1 MKKILA
7 AFIITFSLVF
17 GAGFFGSSAV
27 ATEDVVINGSKV
39 YYNYTGNT
47 VKVPVEYVVDSSEM
61 RGAWVATVW
70 NNDVPKQKGTTEAAI
85 EEYKAFYL
93 DILDTLESYNMNTI
107 FFQVRPNNDAFYE
120 SEYNDWSEFL
130 VGRGVNPGWD
140 PLEWMVEV
148 THERDMYFQCWMNA
162 FRVTVQEQ
170 FPNNDASFYSN
181 DELIAA
187 KKSAIA
193 NLSDKNFAKQH
204 PEYVLMGDYDS
215 KLILNPAE
223 LAVHDHL
230 LNTINELISNY
241 DVDGFHFDDY
251 FYLDARSADGIDPQK
266 QNLAFAGGT
275 TYNEKLTGENI
286 MNDLPTY
293 KDYQENPEKY
303 DLPEGLTLGEFR
315 RKSLNNLMKKIR
327 ELVDDVNHKLGKD
340 VEFGSKP
347 AAVWQSNSEYC
358 LDSSNKA
365 TVGGSNTHCG
375 AYTSNYDLFA
385 DTKYWVEAGYV
396 DWISPQVYYDLANRI
411 VPYADIVTWWVNVVE
426 KTNKAREAEGLEP
439 IKMYVAH
446 GIYKYHSS
454 TSEYND
460 TNEVTYQMRFNQMFD
475 VIKGSAVYAY
485 SDLYVFKNDLQKF
498 GVGNYFRQLWVTHPV
513 LPLPKDEVDFTDL
526 KLASYSV
533 KDTGKKNVYDI
544 SFPKVENASMYA
556 VYRINKGETLDLND
570 TRNRI
575 LIVKDY
581 KFDDMVNFTVLCNEN
596 QEVYVQAVS
605 DNYIPQNNA
614 TLIDVN
620 KVSVNQAPEAVE
632 IVINNGESVLP
643 ASGTLTFTFPHAY
656 DADGDQLTYTV
667 KVGFQGLDGSINTPV
682 NNIQYLSD
690 KVVVTF
696 EAFGIETENFV
707 VQLTISDGRHE
718 VVVYSNEIK
727 LSDDLK
733 DDPKPP
739 VHEHEFVDG
748 KCECGEI
755 DPDYEEHEH
764 KFVDG
769 KCECGEVDPDYE
781 KPQEPSKGGSGCP
794 MGTMFLLPLFGAFAI
809 LLIKKRR

>member
-1 MKKILA
+1 MKKVLV
-7 AFIITFSLVF
+7 AFIITFSLLLTL
-17 GAGFFGSSAV
+17 GFKGTSAV
-27 ATEDVVINGSKV
+27 ALEEVVINGSKV

-140 PLEWMVEV
+140 PLEWMIEV

-170 FPNNDASFYSN
+170 FPDNDASAYSH
-181 DELIAA
+181 DELIAR
-187 KKSAIA
+187 KKAAIE
-193 NLSDKNFAKQH
+193 NLSEKNFAKQH

-223 LAVHDHL
+223 PAVHEHL
-230 LNTINELISNY
+230 LNTIGELITKY

-251 FYLDARSADGIDPQK
+251 FYLDARSADGIDPQL
-266 QNLAFAGGT
+266 QNLAFAGGIE
-275 TYNEKLTGENI
+275 YNSKLTGENI

-293 KDYQENPEKY
+293 KDYQENPSKY

-315 RKSLNNLMKKIR
+315 RKSLNNLMKSIR
-327 ELVDDVNHKLGKD
+327 ELVDSVNKQYDKD

-365 TVGGSNTHCG
+365 TEGGSNTHCG
-375 AYTSNYDLFA
+375 SYTSNYDLFA

-396 DWISPQVYYDLANRI
+396 DWISPQVYYDFANRI
-411 VPYADIVTWWVNVVE
+411 VPYADIVSWWADVVV
-426 KTNKAREAEGLEP
+426 KTNEKREAEGLEP

-446 GIYKYHSS
+446 GIYKYHASS
-454 TSEYND
+454 SEYND
-460 TNEVTYQMRFNQMFD
+460 TNEVTYQMRYNQLFD

-485 SDLYVFKNDLQKF
+485 SDLYIFQNDLQKF

-513 LPLPKDEVDFTDL
+513 LPLPKDEIDFTDL
-526 KLASYSV
+526 ELETYKV
-533 KDTGKKNVYDI
+533 KDTGKNNVYDI

-556 VYRINKGETLDLND
+556 IYRINKGETLDLND

-575 LIVKDY
+575 SIVKDY
-581 KFDDMVNFTVLCNEN
+581 KFTDNVNFTVLCNEN
-596 QEVYVQAVS
+596 QEVYIQVVS
-605 DNYIPQNNA
+605 DNYIPQNTA
-614 TLIDVN
+614 TKIDV
-620 KVSVNQAPEAVE
+620 SLASINQAPEPVE
-632 IVINNGESVLP
+632 ITINNGEDVLD
-643 ASGTLTFTFPHAY
+643 ANGVFKFSFPYAF
-656 DADGDQLTYTV
+656 DADEDKLTYTV
-667 KVGFQGLDGSINTPV
+667 KVGFNGKDGSINTPA
-682 NNIQYLSD
+682 NNIEYLED
-690 KVVVTF
+690 KIVVTF

-707 VQLTISDGRHE
+707 VQLTISDGRHT
-718 VVVYSNEIK
+718 VVVYSKEVK
-727 LSDDLK
+727 LSEDVTDT
-733 DDPKPP
+733 PKPP
-739 VHEHEFVDG
+739 VHKHEYVDGECACGAKDPNYEEHVHEFING
-748 KCECGEI
+748 ECECGEI
-755 DPDYEEHEH
+755 DPNY
-764 KFVDG
+764 KA
-769 KCECGEVDPDYE
+769 
-781 KPQEPSKGGSGCP
+781 PSTGGGSSCQ
-794 MGTMFLLPLFGAFAI
+794 MGAMFLVPMLAGAAI